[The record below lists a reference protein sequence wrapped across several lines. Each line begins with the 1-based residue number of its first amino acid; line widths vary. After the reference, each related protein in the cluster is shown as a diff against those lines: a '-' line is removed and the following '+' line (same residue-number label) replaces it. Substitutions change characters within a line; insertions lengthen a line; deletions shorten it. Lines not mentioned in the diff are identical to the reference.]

1 MIKNIINIFISLFY
15 ILSVCLI
22 CMCMYICFFVCI
34 INYSYIYKWDI
45 IKIYKF
51 NKICISRVFI
61 LIFSILIMVIIIY
74 KIYKNCI
81 FCMYSF

>member
-22 CMCMYICFFVCI
+22 CMCIYICYFVCI
-34 INYSYIYKWDI
+34 INNSYIYKWDV

-51 NKICISRVFI
+51 NKICIS
-61 LIFSILIMVIIIY
+61 ILIMVNIIY

-81 FCMYSF
+81 FFLRIVYNYI

>member
-22 CMCMYICFFVCI
+22 CMCIYIIICYFVCI
-34 INYSYIYKWDI
+34 INYSYIYKWDV

-51 NKICISRVFI
+51 NKICIS
-61 LIFSILIMVIIIY
+61 ILIMVNIIY

-81 FCMYSF
+81 FFLRIVYNYI